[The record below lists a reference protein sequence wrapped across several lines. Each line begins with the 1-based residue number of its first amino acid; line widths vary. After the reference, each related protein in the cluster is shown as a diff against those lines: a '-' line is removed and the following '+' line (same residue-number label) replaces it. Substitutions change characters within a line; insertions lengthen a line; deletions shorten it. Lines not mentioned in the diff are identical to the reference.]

1 MKLLRAVGH
10 YAGYP
15 VGAIVLGSLW
25 IFTQVS
31 SCFWKLVLRERSA
44 PRHTTWKIRCMCKD
58 CMNLGRYVPPQLGHR
73 ERKPEV
79 SQSLAGGDK

>member
-15 VGAIVLGSLW
+15 VGAIVLGLLW
-25 IFTQVS
+25 IFTTVS
-31 SCFWKLVLRERSA
+31 SLYWKTVVG
-44 PRHTTWKIRCMCKD
+44 D
-58 CMNLGRYVPPQLGHR
+58 R